1 MPASGRKD
9 SIASKSPCVSAGPP
23 CSSNTFV
30 LPDPR
35 RLVQTLYLP
44 PTTGIIRMPATRT
57 PAGGLIAA
65 TAAASALPDSGAAG
79 DWASSDQGNIP
90 SPQLAATTA
99 LR

>member
-1 MPASGRKD
+1 MPASGKKH
-9 SIASKSPCVSAGPP
+9 SIASKYPCVPAGPP

-44 PTTGIIRMPATRT
+44 PTTGIISMPATQT

-65 TAAASALPDSGAAG
+65 PAPASALPDGGAAG
-79 DWASSDQGNIP
+79 DWASSDEGKIP
-90 SPQLAATTA
+90 SAQSAATTA